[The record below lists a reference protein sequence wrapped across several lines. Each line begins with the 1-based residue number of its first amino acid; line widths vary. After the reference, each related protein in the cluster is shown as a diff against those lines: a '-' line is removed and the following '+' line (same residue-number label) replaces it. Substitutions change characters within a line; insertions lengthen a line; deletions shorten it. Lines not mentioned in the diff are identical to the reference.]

1 MDKKKIIIISIAAV
15 VAVAAI
21 VVGII
26 FAVKANKKVESNEA
40 QLKENLEK
48 LGRQFYEEF
57 YYPHQVSYIETSNSK
72 LKKGATKITLES
84 HFSKLS
90 TSGIVVDLENISKYS
105 KINKELVDSMT
116 NAKTNEKCDVK
127 NTKINVKPT
136 KPYGNKDY
144 TIEVTLACGSC
155 E

>member
-144 TIEVTLACGSC
+144 TIEVTLACGSF

>member
-72 LKKGATKITLES
+72 LKKGATKLTLES

-90 TSGIVVDLENISKYS
+90 TSGVVVDLENISKYS

-116 NAKTNEKCDVK
+116 NSKTNEKCDVK

-144 TIEVTLACGSC
+144 TIEVTLACGSF

>member
-15 VAVAAI
+15 IAVAAI

-26 FAVKANKKVESNEA
+26 FAVKANKKVESNET

-144 TIEVTLACGSC
+144 TIEVTLACGSF